1 MTAEEDKPRKY
12 VIGKRVSVSIT
23 RERVQYLDGDGKLVT
38 ESLKDFTR
46 INLQRKYE
54 SLDQFLQAWSGAA
67 RKAALVE
74 ELQHHGVLL
83 DVLTEELAQEK
94 GQGSA
99 LAEADPLDVLLHVA
113 YDQPLLTRSERARRA
128 RKKLQDD
135 GIYAKYGDTARKV
148 LEALID
154 KYADEGIFAIENN
167 DILKVQP
174 FSQMGS
180 NVELIKS
187 FGGSKQHFQ
196 AAMAQL
202 QYAIYQ
208 PPAA

>member
-1 MTAEEDKPRKY
+1 M
-12 VIGKRVSVSIT
+12 
-23 RERVQYLDGDGKLVT
+23 
-38 ESLKDFTR
+38 
-46 INLQRKYE
+46 
-54 SLDQFLQAWSGAA
+54 
-67 RKAALVE
+67 
-74 ELQHHGVLL
+74 
-83 DVLTEELAQEK
+83 
-94 GQGSA
+94 
-99 LAEADPLDVLLHVA
+99 LLHVA

-187 FGGSKQHFQ
+187 FGGSKQHYQ

-202 QYAIYQ
+202 QHAIYQ